1 MISWGSFRN
10 LIYVT
15 SYLHAFKE
23 FRMEIRLF
31 NMFKTT
37 NVTKLI
43 KAILESSYRILK
55 VTSIRKALKR
65 PVHFLRAFEFWAM
78 FNIQID
84 ISLAIFWE

>member
-1 MISWGSFRN
+1 MISWDSFRN
-10 LIYVT
+10 LTYVT

-23 FRMEIRLF
+23 FRMEIRLS

-37 NVTKLI
+37 NVTRLI